1 MTARTITKEYSHYLV
16 KWGSQ
21 DQTELLVVPR
31 SKILAEGRIKIG
43 ETYNTIWGDSSAEAD
58 EAEMIAT
65 GEWLEMRKQL
75 KLYKD
80 ALPTDASPES
90 SPSPIAKSTDDSSPD
105 VPPPPPKRQRVTLPK
120 LKPDA
125 KVIRWCEGIRDTA
138 PVEDPYQFRSVTP
151 SPVLPIELQPPTPP
165 SPTPSTPQSPIAASG
180 DKQLPGNSVLLAIS
194 DLKSQVQVLNER
206 SLAQDVAM
214 AKLQQQNERLI
225 HLVQSLVDKP
235 AAAAQNFTPHRP
247 WGNTTATPTREPR
260 QLMPTSLFSP
270 SPTNTPVTP
279 VPSPTIRMPPSTTRL
294 VPSSNMFN
302 VIDSKFQHIPP
313 QYQIAACDLVREFN
327 SSSGPGNFAKHL
339 LEFIFPELYTQ
350 DCLRRHY
357 SYHGDF
363 KNNKNPLDQVRI
375 QFLMQYVCHFYPEVK
390 QPQAW
395 KLMVVTKINQALRR
409 PVKQQKKSVL

>member
-1 MTARTITKEYSHYLV
+1 
-16 KWGSQ
+16 
-21 DQTELLVVPR
+21 
-31 SKILAEGRIKIG
+31 
-43 ETYNTIWGDSSAEAD
+43 
-58 EAEMIAT
+58 MIAT
-65 GEWLEMRKQL
+65 GEWLEMRNQL

-90 SPSPIAKSTDDSSPD
+90 SPSSIAKSTDDSSPD
-105 VPPPPPKRQRVTLPK
+105 
-120 LKPDA
+120 PDA

-138 PVEDPYQFRSVTP
+138 AVEDPYQFKSATP

-165 SPTPSTPQSPIAASG
+165 SPTPSTPQSPIAASL
-180 DKQLPGNSVLLAIS
+180 DKQLPGNSVLLAIA

-214 AKLQQQNERLI
+214 SKLQQQNERLI

-235 AAAAQNFTPHRP
+235 SATSQNFTPHRP
-247 WGNTTATPTREPR
+247 WGNMTATPTREPR
-260 QLMPTSLFSP
+260 QLIPTSLFSP
-270 SPTNTPVTP
+270 SPNNTPAVTP
-279 VPSPTIRMPPSTTRL
+279 VPSPTIRLPTSTRL

-350 DCLRRHY
+350 DCLRRHF

-363 KNNKNPLDQVRI
+363 KNNKNPLDQVRV

-409 PVKQQKKSVL
+409 PVKQQKKIVF

>member
-43 ETYNTIWGDSSAEAD
+43 DIYNTIWGDSSAEAD

-65 GEWLEMRKQL
+65 GERLEMRKQL

-80 ALPTDASPES
+80 ALPTDASPVS
-90 SPSPIAKSTDDSSPD
+90 SPSSIAKSTDDSSPD
-105 VPPPPPKRQRVTLPK
+105 VPPPPKRK
-120 LKPDA
+120 
-125 KVIRWCEGIRDTA
+125 
-138 PVEDPYQFRSVTP
+138 RSATP
-151 SPVLPIELQPPTPP
+151 LSVLPIELQPPTPP

-194 DLKSQVQVLNER
+194 VMKST
-206 SLAQDVAM
+206 
-214 AKLQQQNERLI
+214 K
-225 HLVQSLVDKP
+225 
-235 AAAAQNFTPHRP
+235 
-247 WGNTTATPTREPR
+247 
-260 QLMPTSLFSP
+260 
-270 SPTNTPVTP
+270 
-279 VPSPTIRMPPSTTRL
+279 
-294 VPSSNMFN
+294 
-302 VIDSKFQHIPP
+302 
-313 QYQIAACDLVREFN
+313 IAARDLVREFN
-327 SSSGPGNFAKHL
+327 SSSEPGNFAKYL

-350 DCLRRHY
+350 DCLRRHF

-375 QFLMQYVCHFYPEVK
+375 QFLMQYVCHFYSEVK

-395 KLMVVTKINQALRR
+395 KLMVVTKVNQAPRR
-409 PVKQQKKSVL
+409 PVKQQIVL